1 MSLADILAKKK
12 AAAAAAAEGDKAV
25 NATPVAAVEAP
36 VVVAEAKKE
45 EAPAPAAKPL
55 TFAEKMALKKQQAAA
70 PKEESTAQ
78 AVEVPALAALSSI
91 TERITKTPS
100 APKDIPIVTDDADL
114 QQKYADIRIKIDDL
128 ENRMG
133 EDLKTAMTTLK
144 KALMANPAACEIML
158 DEDIGEMVKAL
169 RRMTMQDVIETKET
183 GGGKKKPKAKT
194 MADLTPEML
203 AQGLAEL

>member
-12 AAAAAAAEGDKAV
+12 AAAAAASAPTVSTVTAA
-25 NATPVAAVEAP
+25 ATIEQPKVEAP
-36 VVVAEAKKE
+36 AV
-45 EAPAPAAKPL
+45 AAKPL
-55 TFAEKMALKKQQAAA
+55 TFAEKMALKKASAVA
-70 PKEESTAQ
+70 VEKKEVQEVQ
-78 AVEVPALAALSSI
+78 EVPALAALSSI

>member
-12 AAAAAAAEGDKAV
+12 AAAAAASAPTVSTVTAAATIEQPKA
-25 NATPVAAVEAP
+25 
-36 VVVAEAKKE
+36 
-45 EAPAPAAKPL
+45 EAPAVVSKPL
-55 TFAEKMALKKQQAAA
+55 TFAEKMALKKASAVA
-70 PKEESTAQ
+70 VEKKEVQ
-78 AVEVPALAALSSI
+78 EVPALAALSSI